1 MLLTI
6 SESWQSL
13 MLIEKIYW
21 CIAVP
26 FSLLFII
33 QIFLTF
39 FGGDVDSV
47 DAADGD
53 ADVSVEGDTG
63 IDFQFLTLKN
73 LIAFFTIF
81 GWTGIACLEGKL
93 GSGIT
98 VIASTISG
106 LLMMS
111 IMASIIYFMGKL
123 TDSGTLNL
131 KNAIGKVGSVYLT
144 IPANRAGLGKVQ
156 VKVQGL
162 QTLDAVT
169 DSNEEIKTGSVIE
182 VIEIL
187 NNEILIV
194 KTSGIK

>member
-39 FGGDVDSV
+39 FGGDVDTL
-47 DAADGD
+47 DADGD
-53 ADVSVEGDTG
+53 ADVSVDGDTG

-81 GWTGIACLEGKL
+81 GWAGLACLGGNL
-93 GSGIT
+93 GIGVT
-98 VIASTISG
+98 VFISTFSG
-106 LLMMS
+106 LLMMT
-111 IMASIIYFMGKL
+111 IMASIIYFMSKL
-123 TDSGTLNL
+123 TDNGTLNL
-131 KNAIGKVGSVYLT
+131 TKATGKTGRVYLT

-156 VKVQGL
+156 INVQGL
-162 QTLDAVT
+162 QTLDAMT
-169 DSNEEIKTGSVIE
+169 DSIEEIKTGSIIE

-194 KTSGIK
+194 KLSGK